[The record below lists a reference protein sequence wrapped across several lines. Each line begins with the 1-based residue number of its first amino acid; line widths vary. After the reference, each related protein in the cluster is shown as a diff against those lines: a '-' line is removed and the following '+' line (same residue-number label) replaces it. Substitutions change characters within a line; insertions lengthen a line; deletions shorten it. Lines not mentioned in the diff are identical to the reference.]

1 MIHAFKPLIGQ
12 RPKAAKIDA
21 KRQTKNKFFDE
32 IGGKV
37 SFCCSVLSLTVIY
50 LNHSNNIQYHWG
62 IIMPSKSNKETG
74 STIDSHA
81 FKMRVLNI
89 SLSLIF
95 ASMVTGCNE
104 GTANTSAKSP
114 DNPIAA
120 YEATFQD
127 SPPELVVMFEH
138 TTQSLVKIKSGK
150 PDDVLFKNYFA
161 FNSPTYGL
169 VACGQFGVKKEDAL
183 MWNTRGI

>member
-1 MIHAFKPLIGQ
+1 MPLIGQ
-12 RPKAAKIDA
+12 RPKVAKIDA
-21 KRQTKNKFFDE
+21 KRQTKNKIFDE

-74 STIDSHA
+74 RTIDSHA
-81 FKMRVLNI
+81 FKKL
-89 SLSLIF
+89 F
-95 ASMVTGCNE
+95 AHSIWGFTFLFLTAGFSH
-104 GTANTSAKSP
+104 GTANSDANASNDPK
-114 DNPIAA
+114 AA
-120 YEATFQD
+120 YEATFKE
-127 SPPELVVMFEH
+127 SPPELVVMFDH
-138 TTQSLVKIKSGK
+138 TTQSLIKMK
-150 PDDVLFKNYFA
+150 ADNPDAVMFKNAYA